1 MLSCSETE
9 DEESPYS
16 SNRAAQLA
24 AHLRATAQRFLR
36 NMGRILAVTLL
47 ALAGERINRL
57 NMKLDIASN
66 K

>member
-16 SNRAAQLA
+16 SSRAAQLA
-24 AHLRATAQRFLR
+24 ARLRATAQRFLR

-47 ALAGERINRL
+47 ALAGKRISRF
-57 NMKLDIASN
+57 KH
-66 K
+66 KVGQYKQ

>member
-16 SNRAAQLA
+16 AQLA
-24 AHLRATAQRFLR
+24 ARLRATAQRFLR

-47 ALAGERINRL
+47 ALAGKRISRF
-57 NMKLDIASN
+57 KH
-66 K
+66 KVGHYKQ